1 MALTDLDRLQYDWL
15 PKATNYKG
23 NQSDIVFFIINVK
36 TLFGVDLNYPG
47 MIGALNKAFEA
58 GKSKVPVDTGLTK
71 NSFKGRKIDDYNVYY
86 FFDPAD
92 IVGKVRKK
100 QIVKD
105 YYPKYIA
112 ESAKNF
118 NWLSIVMYNFYET
131 LFAEVRKLFNA
142 KSREDDREYEFVPE
156 KDAKYSNILQPKID
170 ESWLNKMRKE
180 YKEMKERRNERIEIQ
195 KAQKRLKRI
204 EMEKRKQELLEK
216 KRARKAGNIDGGGTS
231 K

>member
-1 MALTDLDRLQYDWL
+1 MALTDTDRIQYDWL

-47 MIGALNKAFEA
+47 MIGALNKAFEVA
-58 GKSKVPVDTGLTK
+58 KTKVPVDTGITR
-71 NSFKGRKIDDYNVYY
+71 NSFKGRKIDDYSVYY

-92 IVGKVRKK
+92 VIGKVRKK
-100 QIVKD
+100 QIVKE
-105 YYPKYIA
+105 YYVKYIA

-118 NWLSIVMYNFYET
+118 NWLSICMYYFYET
-131 LFAEVRKLFNA
+131 LFSEVRKLFNA
-142 KSREDDREYEFVPE
+142 KDKKTKDKYEIVSE
-156 KDAKYSNILQPKID
+156 KDVKYSSILQPKID
-170 ESWLNKMRKE
+170 ESWLDKMRKE
-180 YKEMKERRNERIEIQ
+180 YKEMKSRRNERIEIQ
-195 KAQKRLKRI
+195 KAQKRLKKI